1 MTIHDLACAKIAA
14 YERLPKNA
22 VIASH
27 LMTDLDAEPDTDW
40 REVARQLMPM
50 AVARAVSSTRVTMRP
65 LADELRNTGKH
76 SYQPSAWV
84 KHAQSAREELL
95 NEFYPDAHGERKRL
109 ALFTPEDLDALTKR
123 LARKRDAIEAQ
134 RTRFAALKVAMER
147 SGASMVAELSDTD
160 LADAIDR

>member
-1 MTIHDLACAKIAA
+1 MTVHDRAVAA
-14 YERLPKNA
+14 VTSYERLPKNA

-27 LMTDLDAEPDTDW
+27 IMTDLDADSDTDW
-40 REVARQLMPM
+40 RDVARQLMPM

-65 LADELRNTGKH
+65 LADELRNAGKH

-84 KHAQSAREELL
+84 KHAQSAREALP

-134 RTRFAALKVAMER
+134 RTRFMAIKVAMER

-160 LADAIDR
+160 LANAIDR